1 MNVPTGKGKPR
12 AREAR
17 SVVMVPVSVAFQKSS
32 WPDVDQ
38 GRGVGVLPD
47 VSGLRLHGHGYGG

>member
-12 AREAR
+12 AKEAR
-17 SVVMVPVSVAFQKSS
+17 SVVMDPMSAAFWKSS

-47 VSGLRLHGHGYGG
+47 VSGLLLRGHGCGG